1 MTISTALRHLACAGD
16 KSISDAGR
24 RPARSGRSGLIRN
37 VLIAL
42 PLVLATSALA
52 GPPPRHMD
60 VDSKPAVLEK
70 RQAVLPAR
78 ASHRVAVRIT
88 PLHWA
93 AIEGDTAKVQEVL
106 EAGADVNATEDLFGG
121 ERALHW
127 AAYTG
132 RPAVVRALIAAGA
145 EIDARDDSGETA
157 VREAVRAADPAYA
170 ALVALLVA
178 GADPEARSLS
188 GNTAL
193 HEAVGAIDARPE
205 GAVYFLRL
213 FGADPN
219 ATDDQGAT
227 ALHYAVLQPWDRFTG
242 ATLTAT
248 PIDPHQRSAPLDVA
262 RLDAKDND
270 GQTPLHWIASK
281 LASAADRR
289 VVKWLLSQ
297 GVDVNAADEH
307 GSTPLDWA
315 EFNGLDGLA
324 GILRSAGGATMQSPP
339 SDNP

>member
-1 MTISTALRHLACAGD
+1 MTISRALRGIACACD
-16 KSISDAGR
+16 KSISAAGW
-24 RPARSGRSGLIRN
+24 RPARTGRSGFIRN
-37 VLIAL
+37 LLIAL
-42 PLVLATSALA
+42 PLMLAASALA

-60 VDSKPAVLEK
+60 VNSKPAVLEK
-70 RQAVLPAR
+70 RQAVLQAR

-93 AIEGDTAKVQEVL
+93 AIEGDAAKVQEVL
-106 EAGADVNATEDLFGG
+106 AAGADVNATEDLFGG

-132 RPAVVRALIAAGA
+132 HPAVVRALIAAGA

-157 VREAVRAADPAYA
+157 VREAVRAADPSYA
-170 ALVALLVA
+170 TLAALLVA

-205 GAVYFLRL
+205 GAVFFLRL

-248 PIDPHQRSAPLDVA
+248 PIDPHRRDAPLETA

-289 VVKWLLSQ
+289 VVKWLLNQ
-297 GVDVNAADEH
+297 GVEVNAADEH

-324 GILRSAGGATMQSPP
+324 GILRRAGGANMQSPP
-339 SDNP
+339 SDAP